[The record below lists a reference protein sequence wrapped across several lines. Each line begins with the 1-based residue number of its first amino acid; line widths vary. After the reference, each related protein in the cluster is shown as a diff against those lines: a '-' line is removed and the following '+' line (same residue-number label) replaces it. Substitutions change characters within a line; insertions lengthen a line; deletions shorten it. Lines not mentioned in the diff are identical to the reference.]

1 MVYLKGMRNTAPI
14 LATLCLALLVVFLLL
29 RTETPVPT
37 PPPAAVPKT
46 TPGTPAPTAPEKPRP
61 TALSILA
68 ENPDWATLEA
78 YQHTISRSDFE
89 KLLTGIFTTDDTWRQ
104 FILVRDESAEIIT
117 NPDPAEPP
125 YLLHFATPENT
136 RPTPRLWKDTATR
149 PIPPEGKPLSNL
161 HIAID
166 PGHIG
171 GEWAKIEE
179 RWFQIGEAKPVAE
192 GDMTLYVAKL
202 LKPLLEELGAT
213 VTLVRDKPEPL
224 TPLRPENL
232 AYLAA
237 ENATEDP
244 ASLRK
249 FAERLFYRTAEIR
262 ARAELVNE
270 TIKPDL
276 VLCLHFNAEAW
287 GDPKNPTLIPRTH
300 FHILLN
306 GAYTPDEVRLADQ
319 RFALLKKLLQRTHEE
334 EALVGKTIAETFAE
348 ISKLPAY
355 TYPPGGSNVR
365 PVPSSPFLYAR
376 NLLANRLY
384 DSPVVFME
392 PYVMNST
399 LDYARIQAG
408 DYEGLREINGQ
419 QLPSIFREYAGA
431 LAKGLAKHYSR

>member
-1 MVYLKGMRNTAPI
+1 MRNPAPLI
-14 LATLCLALLVVFLLL
+14 ATLCLGLLVVFLLL
-29 RTETPVPT
+29 RPKTPEPPT
-37 PPPAAVPKT
+37 PPAV
-46 TPGTPAPTAPEKPRP
+46 PEKPVPQNP
-61 TALSILA
+61 TALSLLA
-68 ENPDWATLEA
+68 ENPDWTTLEE
-78 YQHTISRSDFE
+78 YQRTISRDDFE
-89 KLLTGIFTTDDTWRQ
+89 KLLTEIFTTDDTWRE
-104 FILVRDESAEIIT
+104 FILIRDEQAEIIT
-117 NPDPAEPP
+117 NSDPAEPP
-125 YLLHFATPENT
+125 FVLEFATPDNT
-136 RPTPRLWKDTATR
+136 LPAPRLWKDTATL

-171 GEWAKIEE
+171 GKWAKIEE
-179 RWFQIGEAKPVAE
+179 RWFQIGEEKPVTE
-192 GDMTLYVAKL
+192 GDMSLYVAKL

-213 VTLVRDKPEPL
+213 VTLVRSTAEPV
-224 TPLRPENL
+224 TPLRPKNL
-232 AYLAA
+232 TSLAA
-237 ENATEDP
+237 ENTSDDP
-244 ASLRK
+244 DFLRR
-249 FAERLFYRTAEIR
+249 FAEQLFYRTAEIR
-262 ARAELVNE
+262 ARAELVNN

-287 GDPKNPTLIPRTH
+287 GDPNKPTLIPRTH

-355 TYPPGGSNVR
+355 IYPPGGSNVR
-365 PVPSSPFLYAR
+365 SVASSPFLYAR

-384 DSPVVFME
+384 DSPVIFME

-399 LDYARIQAG
+399 IDYARIQAG

-419 QLPSIFREYAGA
+419 QLPSIFREYAEA
-431 LAKGLAKHYSR
+431 LAKGLEKHYAR

>member
-1 MVYLKGMRNTAPI
+1 MRNPAPI
-14 LATLCLALLVVFLLL
+14 IASLALALLAVFLML
-29 RTETPVPT
+29 RTDPPASPPT
-37 PPPAAVPKT
+37 PPAVAVPETAPDKPDAT
-46 TPGTPAPTAPEKPRP
+46 TPDLPAPRP

-68 ENPDWATLEA
+68 ENPDWTSHEA
-78 YQHTISRSDFE
+78 YQSTISRSDFE
-89 KLLTGIFTTDDTWRQ
+89 KLLTEIFTTDDTWRE
-104 FILVRDESAEIIT
+104 FILIGDEYAEIIT
-117 NPDPAEPP
+117 SSDPAELPFI
-125 YLLHFATPENT
+125 LSFATPENT
-136 RPTPRLWKDTATR
+136 LPTPRDWKDTATR
-149 PIPPEGKPLSNL
+149 PIPPEGKPLSKL

-179 RWFQIGEAKPVAE
+179 RWFQIGGKKPVAE
-192 GDMTLYVAKL
+192 GDMTLSVAKL

-213 VTLVRDKPEPL
+213 VTLVRTTPEPV

-232 AYLAA
+232 ASLAA
-237 ENATEDP
+237 ENTTDDP

-262 ARAELVNE
+262 ARAELVNG

-287 GDPKNPTLIPRTH
+287 GDPMKPTLTPRTH

-319 RFALLKKLLQRTHEE
+319 RFAMLKKLLQRTHEE
-334 EALVGKTIAETFAE
+334 ETLVGETIAGTFAE
-348 ISKLPAY
+348 ISGLPAY
-355 TYPPGGSNVR
+355 TYPPGNNNVR
-365 PVPSSPFLYAR
+365 TIPSSPFLYAR

-384 DSPVVFME
+384 DCPVIYME

-399 LDYARIQAG
+399 HDYVRIQAG
-408 DYEGLREINGQ
+408 DYEGIREINGK
-419 QLPSIFREYAGA
+419 QLPSIFREYADA

>member
-1 MVYLKGMRNTAPI
+1 MRNLAPI
-14 LATLCLALLVVFLLL
+14 IATLCLGLLVVFLLL
-29 RTETPVPT
+29 RTETPKPEPT
-37 PPPAAVPKT
+37 QPPVADPEST
-46 TPGTPAPTAPEKPRP
+46 SEKPVPPKP
-61 TALSILA
+61 TALSLLS
-68 ENPDWATLEA
+68 ENPVWTTLEA
-78 YQHTISRSDFE
+78 YQSSISRSDFE
-89 KLLTGIFTTDDTWRQ
+89 KLLTEIFTTDDTWRE
-104 FILVRDESAEIIT
+104 FILIRDDLAEIIT
-117 NPDPAEPP
+117 SSDPAEPP
-125 YLLHFATPENT
+125 FVLHFATPENT
-136 RPTPRLWKDTATR
+136 RPTPRLWKDTATL
-149 PIPPEGKPLSNL
+149 PVPPEGKPLANL

-179 RWFQIGEAKPVAE
+179 RWFQIGKAEPVTE
-192 GDMTLYVAKL
+192 GDMTLSVAKL

-213 VTLVRDKPEPL
+213 VTLVRDKPEPV

-232 AYLAA
+232 TSLAA
-237 ENATEDP
+237 ESATDDA

-287 GDPKNPTLIPRTH
+287 GDPNNPTLIPRTH

-348 ISKLPAY
+348 ISGLPAY
-355 TYPPGGSNVR
+355 TYPPGGNNVR
-365 PVPSSPFLYAR
+365 PVPSSPLLYAR

-384 DSPVVFME
+384 DCPVVFME
-392 PYVMNST
+392 PYVMNSIH
-399 LDYARIQAG
+399 DYARIQAG
-408 DYEGLREINGQ
+408 DYEGLRKINGK
-419 QLPSIFREYAGA
+419 QLPSIFREYADA
-431 LAKGLAKHYSR
+431 LAKGLAKHYAR